1 MGGEMYST
9 GIAGR
14 EPLKLGGNV
23 VQYQAGTVAAVA
35 TLGAYYA
42 AGDGEAGQQVDVSI
56 METQAGT
63 ADRRA
68 VYTLGYTCAGVLT
81 GRWPPPREAVRM
93 LIMPTGVYPCE
104 DGFINTLTL
113 PDWWPRYIKALGMPE
128 LKDDPRF
135 QNIFSAEGGQQF
147 DAIWYDWLADR
158 TRAEL
163 LEIFMEARLASVP
176 VNSPKDLLE
185 YHHLKDREYFV
196 DVDHPKTGRV
206 TYPGAPFKMSE
217 TPWQIRSPAP
227 LLGQHNEEVFCGRLG
242 YKREDLKKMEEIGV
256 I

>member
-1 MGGEMYST
+1 MH
-9 GIAGR
+9 
-14 EPLKLGGNV
+14 
-23 VQYQAGTVAAVA
+23 Q
-35 TLGAYYA
+35 
-42 AGDGEAGQQVDVSI
+42 
-56 METQAGT
+56 
-63 ADRRA
+63 
-68 VYTLGYTCAGVLT
+68 
-81 GRWPPPREAVRM
+81 
-93 LIMPTGVYPCE
+93 
-104 DGFINTLTL
+104 LTL
-113 PDWWPRYIKALGMPE
+113 PDWWPRYIQALGMPE

-147 DAIWYDWLADR
+147 DAIWYDWLADH

-185 YHHLKDREYFV
+185 YHHLKDRGYFV

-217 TPWQIRSPAP
+217 TPWQISRAP
-227 LLGQHNEEVFCGRLG
+227 LLGEHNEDIYCQRLG
-242 YKREDLKKMEEIGV
+242 YTKEDLVRLRQREV